1 MGKPT
6 ADPSLTKLMKLCSQ
20 WLADRKSIATIARRS
35 NSYLRRR
42 WRDLSLAE
50 KHRRAFQHADAA
62 GGFMISLNLSAEIE
76 RKARVHSDPIGY
88 LKNRVNNAV
97 RTNGHRGLQFL
108 LIFEFNKKGRLHAHG
123 VVITENEPIDEI
135 KQVFRMA
142 GGKLPTLQRPTQLR
156 LIAIFSGEGA
166 LRYIQKSRNRTDGL
180 LSGRRSAFMSRSLA
194 LSTTD
199 FHESNRPKKRSRA
212 A

>member
-1 MGKPT
+1 MVMGKPT

-35 NSYLRRR
+35 NSYVRRG
-42 WRDLSLAE
+42 WRDLSLSE

-76 RKARVHSDPIGY
+76 RKASVHSDPIGY

-123 VVITENEPIDEI
+123 VVITDNEPIDEI

-142 GGKLPTLQRPTQLR
+142 GG
-156 LIAIFSGEGA
+156 
-166 LRYIQKSRNRTDGL
+166 
-180 LSGRRSAFMSRSLA
+180 
-194 LSTTD
+194 
-199 FHESNRPKKRSRA
+199 
-212 A
+212 